1 MMVAPALRTSDRED
15 LFDMHLDYQ
24 VVFVTNSIADIRL
37 FIHVNISGAGQ
48 VNISRH
54 DSLHDLNHRYKHA
67 VVDKTCT
74 IVHLSCTCMSWCHHW
89 CRSLNNPAG
98 IFNTSSVDQLR
109 TSSGSGIGISRSFF
123 NGRTPSICCDVSADI
138 GL

>member
-1 MMVAPALRTSDRED
+1 MMVARALRTSDRED

-24 VVFVTNSIADIRL
+24 VVFVTNCIADIRL
-37 FIHVNISGAGQ
+37 LVHVNISGAGQ

-54 DSLHDLNHRYKHA
+54 DSLHDLNHRYI
-67 VVDKTCT
+67 

-98 IFNTSSVDQLR
+98 IFNIPRVSTGSELAADQE
-109 TSSGSGIGISRSFF
+109 
-123 NGRTPSICCDVSADI
+123 
-138 GL
+138 